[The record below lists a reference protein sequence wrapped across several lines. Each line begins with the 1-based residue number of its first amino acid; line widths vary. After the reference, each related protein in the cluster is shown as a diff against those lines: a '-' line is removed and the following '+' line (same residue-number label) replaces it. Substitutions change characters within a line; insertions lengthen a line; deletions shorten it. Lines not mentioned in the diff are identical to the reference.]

1 MKNTFDFNQFLNT
14 PVTAQ
19 LDEGSYVATVKNISV
34 NLEKNYVEVVFDVK
48 VDDAVRSVS
57 QRYYGAG
64 VNILVREMSDT
75 MFPGVS
81 FKNVPEMFKQARGKD
96 TEVYIS
102 YSESV
107 ADGKYAK
114 YTNVSIITKAEME
127 RRAELIKA
135 QEAINE
141 SIRYQ

>member
-1 MKNTFDFNQFLNT
+1 MKEKFNFNQFLNT

-19 LDEGSYVATVKNISV
+19 LEEGSYVATVKNISV
-34 NLEKNYVEVVFDVK
+34 NLEKNYVEVVFDIK
-48 VDDAVRSVS
+48 VDDATRSIS

-75 MFPGVS
+75 MFPGVN
-81 FKNVPEMFKQARGKD
+81 FKNATEMFKQAFGKD

-107 ADGKYAK
+107 DGGKYAK